1 MKKFQVG
8 ILIILV
14 AVVGFIVW
22 YNASQ
27 KAEPLTTSQ
36 PLRIG
41 LNPWIGDGVYYVAQD
56 QGFFAKEKVA
66 VEFVTVDDEATGRQ
80 LLQTS
85 KIDILYL
92 PANNVVVPA
101 AAGVKVKVVVAND
114 RSNGA
119 DGIVAVKNIQKIE
132 DLKGKT
138 VAFEVG
144 STSHFLLSYLLDKF
158 GLTTK
163 DMTVI
168 NSIAPD
174 AGAEF
179 VAGKVDAAVTWE
191 PWLSQAS
198 HRSGGHLLA
207 SSKDAA
213 IVFDMPIFRA
223 EVLEKHREEVKALL
237 RATFAAREW
246 INQYPTEAV
255 KIIAKNFKISEA
267 DAAEQIKG
275 VYWLSYQ
282 DNLEQ
287 FTTGEFSVK
296 NSIQKAGDLWFKLG
310 LIKTKVAADEI
321 IDSSILRDL
330 YK

>member
-1 MKKFQVG
+1 MKKFRVG

-14 AVVGFIVW
+14 AVVGFVVW

-27 KAEPLTTSQ
+27 KVELPTTSQ

-80 LLQTS
+80 LLQTG

-101 AAGVKVKVVVAND
+101 AAGVKVKVVAAND

-144 STSHFLLSYLLDKF
+144 STSHFLLSYLLDKS

-163 DMTVI
+163 DMTVV

-174 AGAEF
+174 AGAAF

-198 HRSGGHLLA
+198 HRSGGDLLA

-223 EVLEKHREEVKALL
+223 EIVEQRREEVKALL

-246 INQYPTEAV
+246 INKYPTEAV

-267 DAAEQIKG
+267 DAMEQIKG

-282 DNLEQ
+282 DNLAQ
-287 FTTGEFSVK
+287 LTTGEFSVQ

-310 LIKTKVAADEI
+310 LIKTKVSANEI
-321 IDSSILRDL
+321 VDSSILKDL